1 MPWIFKRQRVN
12 PALVEADAWLARHG
26 FYAYRMAGDRAIDAY
41 CLGDFA
47 EQERWHEIR
56 AIILDRIAPDAGIE
70 DIQLLLG
77 PGHNGFAESELVD
90 VAVNPGSDRDSSY

>member
-26 FYAYRMAGDRAIDAY
+26 FYAYRLAGDRAIDAY
-41 CLGDFA
+41 CLGDFD

-56 AIILDRIAPDAGIE
+56 SIILDRIAPDASLE

-77 PGHNGFAESELVD
+77 LGASASGEAELLDVTEPGFE
-90 VAVNPGSDRDSSY
+90 RDSSA

>member
-12 PALVEADAWLARHG
+12 PAVVEADAWLARHG
-26 FYAYRMAGDRAIDAY
+26 FYAYRLAGDRAIDAY
-41 CLGDFA
+41 CLGDFD